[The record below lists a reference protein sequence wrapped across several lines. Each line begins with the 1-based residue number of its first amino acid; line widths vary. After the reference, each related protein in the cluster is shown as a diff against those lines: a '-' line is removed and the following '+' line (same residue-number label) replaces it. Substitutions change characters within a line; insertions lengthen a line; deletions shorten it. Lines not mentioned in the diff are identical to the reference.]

1 MKPRKVAILG
11 GGVAALSTAYQLTRT
26 EALRERHDVTV
37 YQIGWRL
44 GGKGATGRRD
54 GRIEEHGLH
63 VWFGFYDNAF
73 RMLCDVYR
81 DWQRAPDNPL
91 KHWRDAFQPQ
101 SFTPI
106 GPDLMPFNWPRNDGV
121 PGDGHIRWTPWQAFT
136 EVLGLAAAVIET
148 WHDEQV
154 RKHGP
159 ALAAAPVTVPAPL
172 ASAVAGIHPKLLPA
186 SSGAGPARLDGAHH
200 ALRVAHRAAAHIGA
214 SHHGAGNEQLRAV
227 AELARHGHRGLA
239 GAPQGGALDSHD
251 LMTDLLDLFQA
262 FARGLVE
269 DLLIGGR
276 TARELDREE
285 FRAWMIRHGA
295 TAAVVRESFIVR
307 ALYDTMFQYRDGD
320 GAAPDYAAGT
330 ALQVILRMFGGYQ
343 GAALYMMQAGMGEV
357 VIAPLYELLK
367 ARGVRFEFFSEVTRL
382 ELDPARR
389 RVERVHIKRQA
400 QVRGGA
406 YQPTFLVDGLICWPA
421 QPFWEQLEDGERL
434 RAAGVDFESPWSDCG
449 PGRAVTLNRGADFDE
464 VVLGISLG
472 AFKKLNDD
480 PGLADELIAARPA
493 FRAMTERL
501 GLVPSMAVQIWSP
514 RTLRELGWEL
524 EPPAAVAGVEPLDI
538 WADMTPTLRYESW
551 AGPER
556 PQSVHYLTGV
566 MKTRAYRRPRR
577 DQGIQQAS
585 ERELFDI
592 SASWLQSQGPR
603 LWPAA
608 VRDGG
613 FDWNVLF
620 DPGAAP
626 AEGPARLQAQYLR
639 ANISPTE
646 CCVGSGAGTTRY
658 RLRAE
663 DAGFENLK
671 LTGCWIDTGFN
682 TTCIEAAV
690 MSGMQ
695 AARAISGEPA
705 QVLGEDFLQRPGHSL
720 GAAPSALDLLESA
733 VARVASGALAVSR
746 LIFSAIETV
755 LEPRP
760 AQRRHDHPGRDSA
773 SRSKGDSSHD

>member
-26 EALRERHDVTV
+26 EALRAEHDVTV

-73 RMLCDVYR
+73 RMLRDVYR
-81 DWQRAPDNPL
+81 DWQRAPENPL
-91 KHWRDAFQPQ
+91 KHWRDAFKPQ

-106 GPDLMPFNWPRNDGV
+106 GPDLMPFNWPQNDGV

-136 EVLGLAAAVIET
+136 EVLGLVAAVVES
-148 WHDEQV
+148 WHDEQK

-159 ALAAAPVTVPAPL
+159 DFALAPVTVPAPL
-172 ASAVAGIHPKLLPA
+172 TALLAGVHPDLAPAAVDSGGASFQ
-186 SSGAGPARLDGAHH
+186 GPHH
-200 ALRVAHRAAAHIGA
+200 ALRVAHQAASRIGA
-214 SHHGAGNEQLRAV
+214 SHHGTSDETLRA
-227 AELARHGHRGLA
+227 LAALAHHGHRAMAATTPATAVDG
-239 GAPQGGALDSHD
+239 HD
-251 LMTDLLDLFQA
+251 LVTDLLDLFQA
-262 FARGLVE
+262 FARGVVE
-269 DLLIGGR
+269 DLLIAGR

-285 FRAWMIRHGA
+285 FRDWLMRHGG

-307 ALYDTMFQYRDGD
+307 ALYDTMFQYREGD

-330 ALQVILRMFGGYQ
+330 ALQVILRMFGGYK

-382 ELDPARR
+382 QLDPSRR
-389 RVERVHIKRQA
+389 RVERVHITRQA
-400 QVRGGA
+400 QVRNGD
-406 YQPTFLVDGLICWPA
+406 YHPTFDINGLICWPSE
-421 QPFWEQLEDGERL
+421 PFWAQLEDGDRL
-434 RAAGVDFESPWSDCG
+434 RAAGVDFESPWSDRG
-449 PGRAVTLNRGADFDE
+449 TGQPLVLNRGSDFDQ

-480 PGLADELIAARPA
+480 PGLADELIAASAA

-501 GLVPSMAVQIWSP
+501 GLVPSMAVQLWSA
-514 RTLRELGWEL
+514 RSLHELGWEL

-538 WADMTPTLRYESW
+538 WADMTPTLHYEAW
-551 AGPER
+551 TGLEQ

-566 MKTRAYRRPRR
+566 MKSQAFRRPRR
-577 DQGIQQAS
+577 DRHVQQAG

-592 SASWLQSQGPR
+592 SVDWLEGQGPR

-608 VRDGG
+608 VSNGG

-620 DPGAAP
+620 DPAAAP
-626 AEGPARLQAQYLR
+626 AEGPARLHAQYLR

-658 RLRAE
+658 RLRAG
-663 DAGFENLK
+663 DSGFENLK

-705 QVLGEDFLQRPGHSL
+705 QVLGEDFLQRPGHAL
-720 GAAPSALDLLESA
+720 GAAPSPLEVLGSA
-733 VARVASGALAVSR
+733 VARVMGGMLAASR
-746 LIFSAIETV
+746 LVFSAIEGV
-755 LEPRP
+755 LEGDHSK
-760 AQRRHDHPGRDSA
+760 RRSE
-773 SRSKGDSSHD
+773 RSKGRSHHD